1 MIFIVI
7 GSLATPH
14 FHADGASKL
23 LMLGTERD
31 ADRRQVKQSSITR
44 FEKGPRM
51 TG

>member
-1 MIFIVI
+1 MIFVVI
-7 GSLATPH
+7 GSLAIPH
-14 FHADGASKL
+14 FHADRASNL

-31 ADRRQVKQSSITR
+31 AYRRQVKQSSITR

>member
-44 FEKGPRM
+44 FEKGPRL